1 MAAVTAGRSSPAA
14 AGEQDSRRLPGKSLF
29 QTQLFSTSAAGGRGS
44 ENRSSL
50 SLAFPASNTRPA
62 AAPRPSPRPSPRA
75 PWAPER
81 SSRARSQVSAG
92 RDGSASTRA
101 GVPRQPHLALVAAS
115 PSRSAHGV
123 QRLQLTR
130 PRLGV
135 PEPAAF
141 PKPGLSVTP
150 PRSHLS
156 GPAGS
161 SGKAEGGERGGGD
174 ERRG

>member
-44 ENRSSL
+44 ETRSSL
-50 SLAFPASNTRPA
+50 SPPFPASTTRPA
-62 AAPRPSPRPSPRA
+62 AAPRPGPRPSPRA

-81 SSRARSQVSAG
+81 SSRARSRVRWFRQHP
-92 RDGSASTRA
+92 R
-101 GVPRQPHLALVAAS
+101 GVPRQPHRALAAAS
-115 PSRSAHGV
+115 PARSAHRG
-123 QRLQLTR
+123 QRLPLTR
-130 PRLGV
+130 PGSAS
-135 PEPAAF
+135 PSPQ
-141 PKPGLSVTP
+141 PPQPGLSVTP

-156 GPAGS
+156 GPAGR